1 MGLFNGLTKEED
13 AMIAWLVK
21 VMEESYAQGLK
32 KVNIKRENVFKA
44 IFTRK
49 VSTSTWNNGDIKT
62 AIIESLTENIEFL
75 SENELIYES
84 YRPMIMSSLKEE
96 LINISNTHEQI
107 LLELCK
113 NWHYINSGV
122 SVNFITEC
130 GKKKYTKYFTNCLK
144 NFKENI

>member
-62 AIIESLTENIEFL
+62 AIIESLTEDIEFL

-84 YRPMIMSSLKEE
+84 Y
-96 LINISNTHEQI
+96 I
-107 LLELCK
+107 LLIKFCVFFL
-113 NWHYINSGV
+113 
-122 SVNFITEC
+122 
-130 GKKKYTKYFTNCLK
+130 L
-144 NFKENI
+144 